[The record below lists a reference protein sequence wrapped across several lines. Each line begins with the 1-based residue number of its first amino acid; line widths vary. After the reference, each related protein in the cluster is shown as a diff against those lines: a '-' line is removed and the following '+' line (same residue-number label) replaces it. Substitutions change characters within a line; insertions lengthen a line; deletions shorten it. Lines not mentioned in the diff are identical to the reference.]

1 MWSGL
6 AAGRA
11 GIAMPRY
18 HATPGDKKSQ
28 TFPFGMHDNKSVRN
42 QMQDIMDI
50 CRNCK
55 MEAREQEQ
63 GMKAWVWLLNKYLKS
78 SKNKRQEKETLTQ
91 IFKLTLVQMS
101 IKMISYIFPM
111 LV

>member
-1 MWSGL
+1 
-6 AAGRA
+6 
-11 GIAMPRY
+11 MPRY

-63 GMKAWVWLLNKYLKS
+63 GMKAWVLAFK
-78 SKNKRQEKETLTQ
+78 Q
-91 IFKLTLVQMS
+91 IFKILEEQEARKRNINTD
-101 IKMISYIFPM
+101 I
-111 LV
+111 